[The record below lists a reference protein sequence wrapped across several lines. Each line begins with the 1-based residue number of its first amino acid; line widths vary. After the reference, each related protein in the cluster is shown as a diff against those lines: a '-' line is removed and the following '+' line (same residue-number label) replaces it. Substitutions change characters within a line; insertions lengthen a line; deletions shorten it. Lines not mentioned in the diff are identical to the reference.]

1 MRGTVASLA
10 AELAAGSV
18 SAVELATEA
27 LALAQA
33 SPLNAFIT
41 LDPERTLAEARA
53 ADALRAAGQAGPLTG
68 IPIAQKDIFCAE
80 GWRTTAGSKML
91 GNFVAPYDA
100 TVVARGKAAGLV
112 TIGRANMDEFAMGST
127 NENSAFGPVHNP
139 WDITRV
145 PGGSSGGSAAAVAA
159 GIVPAATGTDTG
171 GSIRQPAGFCG
182 ITGIKPT
189 YGVVSRYGMIAY
201 ASSLDQG
208 GPMARTAQDC
218 AMLLNAMA
226 GFDARDA
233 RLHRRTDV
241 GTNAVGQ
248 PATRHANT

>member
-159 GIVPAATGTDTG
+159 GIVPAATGCQQRFRLLAGAVVDVDRGVDGEADTFVNANAD
-171 GSIRQPAGFCG
+171 SDA
-182 ITGIKPT
+182 
-189 YGVVSRYGMIAY
+189 
-201 ASSLDQG
+201 
-208 GPMARTAQDC
+208 TA
-218 AMLLNAMA
+218 NAD
-226 GFDARDA
+226 GDAHADA
-233 RLHRRTDV
+233 
-241 GTNAVGQ
+241 
-248 PATRHANT
+248 